1 MLFHFSD
8 TIDGEVTHA
17 KQQVTLDIV
26 VLVLILVISPIVI
39 LLVRNA
45 TLTIQVTYRILKKII
60 KVQNGY

>member
-1 MLFHFSD
+1 MLFNFSD